1 MGQADKCEAE
11 WVRIE
16 AHLNNVLFPNSS
28 PETVT
33 KNKKLTEVLEQI
45 VDSRNQR
52 AVNAVKRPPTYKNQK
67 K

>member
-16 AHLNNVLFPNSS
+16 AHLKNVLFPNSS

-67 K
+67 

>member
-16 AHLNNVLFPNSS
+16 AHLKIFLFPNSS